1 VPADARTTVD
11 SAYLLFAAGLLA
23 DADGYGPEVAARV
36 AGRVLGS
43 QTLHPN

>member
-23 DADGYGPEVAARV
+23 DAEGHGPEVAARV
-36 AGRVLGS
+36 AGRVLDS
-43 QTLHPN
+43 R